1 MNADCQSR
9 STFQVIEGLN
19 AKDLWRNAHPGRR
32 TTRPLPES
40 LVLEHDFGLE
50 PTFRDDESLESIIGR
65 SRAIQKVLQQT
76 QQVASTD
83 ANVLILGESGTG
95 KELIANAIHRQSP
108 RRHGPWV
115 RVNCGAIPRE
125 LFESEFF
132 GHVRGAFSGALRD
145 HIGRFG
151 RADGG
156 TLFLDEI
163 GELPLELQCKLLR
176 VLQEGEYERLGEC
189 HVRKVNVRIIAAT
202 NRDLAIE
209 VSAKRFR
216 QDLYYRLNVV
226 PLEVPP
232 LRDRLEDIP
241 LLARYFVD
249 QAGRKHRRPTVP
261 LDSEDILALQRYDWP
276 GNVRELQ
283 NIIERAVI
291 LSAHDRLQ
299 FDLPRQD
306 GELGNFGNNFQHE
319 TYIPENIQTEEERKQ
334 RDRDSIRAAL
344 AQSKGKIYGPDGAA
358 AVLGVKPSTLSYRMK
373 VLGINKCGW

>member
-1 MNADCQSR
+1 
-9 STFQVIEGLN
+9 V
-19 AKDLWRNAHPGRR
+19 
-32 TTRPLPES
+32 
-40 LVLEHDFGLE
+40 E
-50 PTFRDDESLESIIGR
+50 PTFRDDGSLESIIGT

-108 RRHGPWV
+108 RRHGPWI

-132 GHVRGAFSGALRD
+132 GHVKGAFSGALRD

-209 VSAKRFR
+209 VKAKRFR

-241 LLARYFVD
+241 LLARFFVD
-249 QAGRKHRRPTVP
+249 QARRKHRRPTLS

-299 FDLPRQD
+299 FNLPRPD
-306 GELGNFGNNFQHE
+306 REIGNFGNNFHHKA
-319 TYIPENIQTEEERKQ
+319 YMPENILTEGERKQ

-344 AQSKGKIYGPDGAA
+344 IQSKGKIYGPDGAA

-373 VLGINKCGW
+373 VLGINKCAW